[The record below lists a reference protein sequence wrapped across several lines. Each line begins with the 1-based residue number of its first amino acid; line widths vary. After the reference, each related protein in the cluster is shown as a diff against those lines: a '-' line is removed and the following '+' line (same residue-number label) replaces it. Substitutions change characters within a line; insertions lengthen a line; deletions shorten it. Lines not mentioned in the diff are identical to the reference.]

1 MERITD
7 MNRVRSCL
15 PAIILSL
22 GLLCACGKA
31 KYADSAFT
39 GSWISTTVS
48 TQDADF
54 MAAEVDGDLRI
65 ELREDGS
72 GTVFYQGDEQ
82 GFVWTESDSG
92 AAIEYEDKTTDAL
105 VLSGERMTL
114 TQGDVTFVFEK
125 EASSSAASSNSES

>member
-1 MERITD
+1 
-7 MNRVRSCL
+7 
-15 PAIILSL
+15 
-22 GLLCACGKA
+22 
-31 KYADSAFT
+31 
-39 GSWISTTVS
+39 VS

-105 VLSGERMTL
+105 ALSGERMTL
-114 TQGDVTFVFEK
+114 TSGDVTFVLEK
-125 EASSSAASSNSES
+125 EVSSSAASVSSES